1 MESGEAN
8 RRVRTR
14 THVGVTGE
22 VRENLP
28 NYVYSVSSRPEKDY
42 HSTSPPQGSIRYQ
55 GENLMRLG
63 SIQCRLLGVLVIGVA
78 CSIIAGSTS
87 ATATSTITVR
97 IVPRAAFDY
106 DLSNEVILRGQVV
119 AREKDIIL
127 LRLKIGTVRVD
138 TGSWTGSALLQPG
151 TDIEVVAAKRQEN
164 GRQRFLARE
173 IRYPGGSVVLRD
185 TQGAPL

>member
-1 MESGEAN
+1 
-8 RRVRTR
+8 
-14 THVGVTGE
+14 
-22 VRENLP
+22 
-28 NYVYSVSSRPEKDY
+28 
-42 HSTSPPQGSIRYQ
+42 
-55 GENLMRLG
+55 MRLG
-63 SIQCRLLGVLVIGVA
+63 SIQCRLLGVAAIGVI

-87 ATATSTITVR
+87 ATAKVTVR

-127 LRLKIGTVRVD
+127 LRLKVGTVRVD
-138 TGSWTGSALLQPG
+138 TGSWAGSALLEPG

-173 IRYPGGSVVLRD
+173 IHHAGGSVVIRD
-185 TQGAPL
+185 TQGVPL